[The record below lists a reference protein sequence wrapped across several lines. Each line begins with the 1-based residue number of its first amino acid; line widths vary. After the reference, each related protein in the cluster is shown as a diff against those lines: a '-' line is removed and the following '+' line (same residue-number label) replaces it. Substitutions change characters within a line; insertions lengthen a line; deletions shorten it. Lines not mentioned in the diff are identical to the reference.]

1 MPQLSSTTTST
12 VRRNNNNNLRPV
24 ILLCLVIYCSYCIIA
39 PSTAFSL
46 STTVSRSCNSY
57 SGGGASLIPSHPH
70 QHQHE
75 RTRGGRKT
83 TTTLQNFANDDDDE
97 EDADLENYDAAVA
110 AQIRKARKLL
120 KDAKKKMDP
129 PPSSTTNEQQQQT
142 DDDTSSSLPF
152 FAQQSFTT
160 KAVSNAQKIKSK
172 TPSGSIIADGAAMTS
187 LSNSEPWELR
197 SLSQIGFECEARS
210 DYDGNIVEV
219 DTSSTSSLADKDV
232 AMSIYNLRKTLQNED
247 FKSVFNSR
255 NRFIGEVD

>member
-1 MPQLSSTTTST
+1 M
-12 VRRNNNNNLRPV
+12 
-24 ILLCLVIYCSYCIIA
+24 
-39 PSTAFSL
+39 
-46 STTVSRSCNSY
+46 
-57 SGGGASLIPSHPH
+57 
-70 QHQHE
+70 
-75 RTRGGRKT
+75 
-83 TTTLQNFANDDDDE
+83 QNFANDDDDE

-142 DDDTSSSLPF
+142 DEDTASSSSLPF
-152 FAQQSFTT
+152 FAQQQQTSFTT
-160 KAVSNAQKIKSK
+160 KAITAAQKIKSK

-197 SLSQIGFECEARS
+197 SLSQIGFESEARS

-219 DTSSTSSLADKDV
+219 DSGSTSSLADKDV